1 MNSHPSHHYPHPE
14 PMRHTNGD
22 LKRLISSAYSALDQ
36 PPPPSLREILTAYST
51 KGDGDR
57 DMLLA
62 MLNAKTAED
71 QRLASVT
78 SLHRTILE
86 IYQIS
91 SLPTPE
97 NNSYSRSATNGP
109 QFYPTPNFAQSPR
122 ALDQPPP
129 RRVHHRHRA
138 SSRSRSPPR
147 IHSHSHL
154 PPARDAREMPIMHHP
169 EHPRKRHRS
178 SRSPHL
184 SHAGVYESSHP
195 SEQFPPSPYSSSDR
209 SDSAEY
215 SPRSRAS
222 MTIGSLLSSGPSREM
237 NTDIPSQE
245 RD

>member
-1 MNSHPSHHYPHPE
+1 MNSHHYPHIE
-14 PMRHTNGD
+14 PSRHPLD
-22 LKRLISSAYSALDQ
+22 DMKRLISSAHAALEQ
-36 PPPPSLREILTAYST
+36 PPPPSLREILTAYRT

-71 QRLASVT
+71 QRLTSAT
-78 SLHRTILE
+78 SLHRTLLE
-86 IYQIS
+86 IYQYS
-91 SLPTPE
+91 PPPVSE
-97 NNSYSRSATNGP
+97 NHLYSSRSANGAYH
-109 QFYPTPNFAQSPR
+109 YPTPTFTQSPR
-122 ALDQPPP
+122 DQTS
-129 RRVHHRHRA
+129 RRMHYRHRA
-138 SSRSRSPPR
+138 NSRSRSPPR

-154 PPARDAREMPIMHHP
+154 PPARDMPMPHHSD
-169 EHPRKRHRS
+169 HPRKRHRS

-184 SHAGVYESSHP
+184 SHAAVYESSHP

-209 SDSAEY
+209 SNSADY

-237 NTDIPSQE
+237 NGDIALQE